1 MTAKSLA
8 VLVLLIAGGIYI
20 GFGQGEDGGGP
31 LAAVQR
37 LFGDS
42 DADAKKLERLYQ
54 ELEAKE
60 SILEQMDADIERM
73 LANPPK
79 PRCEGG
85 TVEVSIRDDPRP
97 ELREEIELLQEEIA
111 ELEAEMQE

>member
-1 MTAKSLA
+1 MSAKKVA
-8 VLVLLIAGGIYI
+8 VLLLLVAGGIYI
-20 GFGQGEDGGGP
+20 GYGRGDGGGP

-37 LFGDS
+37 LFSDS
-42 DADAKKLERLYQ
+42 DADEKKLERLYQ

-97 ELREEIELLQEEIA
+97 ELREEIELLQEEIE
-111 ELEAEMQE
+111 ELEAEMQQ

>member
-1 MTAKSLA
+1 MSTKGVA
-8 VLVLLIAGGIYI
+8 VLLLLVAGGIYI
-20 GFGQGEDGGGP
+20 GYGQGDGGGP

-37 LFGDS
+37 LLGAS
-42 DADAKKLERLYQ
+42 DADEKKLELLYQ

-60 SILEQMDADIERM
+60 SILEQMDAGIERM

-85 TVEVSIRDDPRP
+85 SVEVTLSEDPRP
-97 ELREEIELLQEEIA
+97 ELRADIETLRETIA
-111 ELEAEMQE
+111 ELEAKLEK